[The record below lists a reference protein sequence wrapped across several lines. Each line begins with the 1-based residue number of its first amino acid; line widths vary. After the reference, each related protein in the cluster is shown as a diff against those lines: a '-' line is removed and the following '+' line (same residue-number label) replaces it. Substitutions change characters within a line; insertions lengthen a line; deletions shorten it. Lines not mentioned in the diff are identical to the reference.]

1 MKIKNQQ
8 VRHHAYNIAF
18 CYYEFEDHDLLSGQG
33 PLKSTQTSVKASSA
47 NPQAQ
52 KPAAYRPPHAKNA
65 AAIQAQVQSHTI
77 YDLSLFLFLN
87 LQQHLC
93 MV

>member
-18 CYYEFEDHDLLSGQG
+18 CYYELSLLLFEDHGLLAGQG
-33 PLKSTQTSVKASSA
+33 PPKSTQTSVKASSA

-65 AAIQAQVQSHTI
+65 AAIQAQVHSH
-77 YDLSLFLFLN
+77 N
-87 LQQHLC
+87 L
-93 MV
+93 